1 MKLRKAIKRIL
12 ALGTG
17 ATMVGATLFGA
28 MAQGDLGTYP
38 VPFVQDGKFNA
49 LIVVGETGMTSD
61 VVGAVDIATSLQY
74 ASRTAKTVQTGSAGS
89 VTVEGGARVDTA
101 SQPLRLGMF
110 LNATGRTTLS
120 KTDLPN
126 LLKDTTFQDADGN
139 SFTVQQRVELPGATV
154 AYGRS
159 VPSSAQNLDEPV
171 LHINFD
177 SLTPYYTLR
186 IDFPTVVGLG
196 NVSNQVISMFGKDY
210 TTGAGSEMTNTKL
223 TLYTAA
229 VDQTFRAGEQAT
241 VDINGVPVT
250 VAVLGVNTQS
260 SPASATVSINGE
272 TESLTK
278 GQTRTLGGQRVYVRD
293 VQAYTQPVGGGGA
306 RLFIGSEKIV
316 LENGQSVV
324 KGTSS
329 KTVDG
334 TSVGITATSG
344 KVSRISVQVTP
355 RSYDTKAGA
364 ILQGQ
369 EFVDPIFGTFKFLL
383 ANPGATPA
391 VDSPTK
397 GVVKLAPS
405 GDDHL
410 ALSLT
415 TKSGGVIDGL
425 SVAKGNATDLLLRA
439 NNDLARRFVTAA
451 SGTVHRNDYFV
462 IGTGEYQRIL
472 MLSSLTNSSSD
483 SKISVKD
490 LAQGGTT
497 QEWSFTPE
505 ATAGAGSTGQMTYDG
520 NSYSFT
526 VNMGSTTSIQDG
538 TITSA
543 SITRSVYTS
552 TDNRVDLP
560 SNNGVADTQGAYNQ
574 TYVIQE
580 RTTYSVGS
588 KADDYG
594 NFTVVY
600 KYVSGSSGSDVQFQ
614 ADPAYIRDPGVTV
627 SNGFLTSLTD
637 AASGA
642 WALSLEQV
650 KGSSYD
656 KRDLT
661 PWGTLVKVNSDSN
674 GQTIELWM
682 PNEQQ
687 KMNVFVAPVT
697 STATSTGATE
707 GEITY
712 YETTPIN
719 VGAAVL
725 PSEVPGGITGK
736 NVIVVGGPCVNTA
749 AATLLGSPVPCTTG
763 FEDGKAMIRL
773 FDNGG
778 GKVALLVAG
787 YSALDTRRAARVLGQ
802 YDTYK
807 TAGKLKGTNVE
818 VSGVKSDFTDIS
830 VSAVTPSTA

>member
-1 MKLRKAIKRIL
+1 VKLRKAIKRIL

-28 MAQGDLGTYP
+28 MAQGDLSTYP
-38 VPFVQDGKFNA
+38 APFVQDGKFNA
-49 LIVVGETGMTSD
+49 LIVVGETGWTTD
-61 VVGAVDIATSLQY
+61 VIGAVDIATSLQY
-74 ASRTAKTVQTGSAGS
+74 ASRTQQTVQTGTAGT

-101 SQPLRLGMF
+101 SQPLRLGMY
-110 LNATGRTTLS
+110 LNATGRTALS
-120 KTDLPN
+120 KTDMPT
-126 LLKDTTFQDADGN
+126 LLKDTTFQDTDGN
-139 SFTVQQRVELPGATV
+139 SYTIQHRIDLPGAV
-154 AYGRS
+154 VSYGRS
-159 VPSSAQNLDEPV
+159 VPSSAQNIDEPV

-177 SLTPYYTLR
+177 SNTPYYNLR
-186 IDFPTVVGLG
+186 LDFPTVVSLG
-196 NVSNQVISMFGKDY
+196 NVTNQVVSIFGKDF
-210 TTGAGSEMTNTKL
+210 TSGSGSEMSATKM

-260 SPASATVSINGE
+260 TTASATISINGE

-316 LENGQSVV
+316 LEDGQSVV

-334 TSVGITATSG
+334 TTCAFTQSG
-344 KVSRISVQVTP
+344 KVSKIAIQVTP

-364 ILQGQ
+364 ILEGQ
-369 EFVDPIFGTFKFLL
+369 EFVDPVFGAFKFLL
-383 ANPGATPA
+383 ATPGATPA
-391 VDSPTK
+391 IDSAAK
-397 GVVKLAPS
+397 GVVKFSPS
-405 GDDHL
+405 GDDRL
-410 ALSLT
+410 NLKLT
-415 TKSGGVIDGL
+415 TKSGGAYDLGIG
-425 SVAKGNATDLLLRA
+425 KGNSTSLLLRA
-439 NNDLARRFVTAA
+439 NSDLTRNFVTGTG
-451 SGTVHRNDYFV
+451 GTVTRNDYFV
-462 IGTGEYQRIL
+462 LGTGEYQRIL
-472 MLSSLTNSSSD
+472 ELRSLTNSTSE
-483 SKISVKD
+483 SKIVVKD
-490 LAQGGTT
+490 LAAGGTE
-497 QEWSFTPE
+497 QSWSFTPG
-505 ATAGAGSTGQMTYDG
+505 ATSSGSMTYDG
-520 NSYSFT
+520 NSYTFT
-526 VNMGSTTSIQDG
+526 VAMGSTTSVQDG
-538 TITSA
+538 SISSA
-543 SITRSVYTS
+543 SITNQVYTS

-560 SNNGVADTQGAYNQ
+560 IHDGVSDPVGGYYNQ
-574 TYVIQE
+574 TYSVKE
-580 RTTYSVGS
+580 RTSYSVGS

-600 KYVSGSSGSDVQFQ
+600 KYVSGSSGSDVLFQ
-614 ADPAYIRDPGVTV
+614 ATPTYTAEATTGSIGSAR
-627 SNGFLTSLTD
+627 SLGDT
-637 AASGA
+637 AVAGTGY
-642 WALSLEQV
+642 ALSFDQV

-656 KRDLT
+656 NRDLT
-661 PWGTLVKVNSDSN
+661 PWGTLVKYNSDSG
-674 GQTIELWM
+674 GQSIELWL

-687 KMNVFVAPVT
+687 KMNVFVAPV
-697 STATSTGATE
+697 SATATSTGATE

-712 YETTPIN
+712 YETTPIS

-725 PSEVPGGITGK
+725 PSEVPGGIAGK

-749 AATLLGSPVPCTTG
+749 AAQLLGNPADCTTG
-763 FEDGKAMIRL
+763 FTEGKAMLQL

-787 YSALDTRRAARVLGQ
+787 YNALDTRRAARVLGQ

-818 VSGVKSDFTDIS
+818 VSGVKADFTDIV
-830 VSAVTPSTA
+830 VSAVTPTV